1 MLSCPYLEVRKT
13 DWEQTRDAFRSPS
26 PGRTRPPPAVCMAR
40 AGSVWQALNCLGPT
54 VWELSRVSPAW
65 LRWMLPSSS
74 AAVFFPCACLAEHSH
89 VAEGERGDGRNR
101 ALMLPWQTALATWL
115 LEPLFLVSGSSQG
128 SVVPRHCGRPC
139 PGSLAPRMIPGHSNP
154 RTKRLQTHPAQPAK
168 QTPGYGIQGLK
179 YMSIQ
184 LLIKYCVTH

>member
-1 MLSCPYLEVRKT
+1 MRKT
-13 DWEQTRDAFRSPS
+13 DWEQTRDAFRSLS
-26 PGRTRPPPAVCMAR
+26 PGRTRPPSAVCVAR
-40 AGSVWQALNCLGPT
+40 AGSVWQGLNCLGPT
-54 VWELSRVSPAW
+54 VWELSRASPAW

-128 SVVPRHCGRPC
+128 SVVPRTLGKALPWFL
-139 PGSLAPRMIPGHSNP
+139 STAYDWPRSQA
-154 RTKRLQTHPAQPAK
+154 TA
-168 QTPGYGIQGLK
+168 TPGQNICRPTLHNLQNRFLGMAFKASNAYLSN
-179 YMSIQ
+179 YSSNT
-184 LLIKYCVTH
+184 V